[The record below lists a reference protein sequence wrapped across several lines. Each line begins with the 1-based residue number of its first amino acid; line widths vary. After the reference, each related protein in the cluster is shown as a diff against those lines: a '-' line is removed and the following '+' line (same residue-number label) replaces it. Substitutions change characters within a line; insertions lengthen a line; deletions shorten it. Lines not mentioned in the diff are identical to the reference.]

1 MTSPRLAK
9 FLLAVP
15 LLGFRYCYRGTNVL
29 VSGIGTN
36 SSTWGSASDRRR
48 AHSVLLA
55 EALMALF
62 QSSGL
67 CLASLILQ
75 WHGPAWHGGFLGR
88 PANNAQLSGLT
99 QNFDYGQELINTANT
114 NDPFEGADSVLSRC
128 QCHHTDVEGNRLI
141 G

>member
-15 LLGFRYCYRGTNVL
+15 LLVFSLPLPEHPICSLAELARTPLHGV
-29 VSGIGTN
+29 
-36 SSTWGSASDRRR
+36 SASDRRR

-88 PANNAQLSGLT
+88 PANNAQLLRAYAE
-99 QNFDYGQELINTANT
+99 F
-114 NDPFEGADSVLSRC
+114 
-128 QCHHTDVEGNRLI
+128 RLRPRVD
-141 G
+141 